1 MIVVVSRSR
10 RTRALGAVTGLV
22 ALAVALVPV
31 SATAEIDQSD
41 NLKRTRSYLYKG
53 AVYPPVASDDYFKG
67 GTDIAFDGNR
77 IYAMQQGADGG
88 VHIFKRT
95 RTKRGHVKLGFVPCP
110 GEQNDV
116 EVVEPGLIAIGY
128 HTSSCDVAGGGI
140 RLIDVSNPKKPDY
153 LGSVTYEVGS
163 HTLTKYPG
171 EPLIYSS
178 PNGLGDVQGTETIID
193 VSDPDNPEIVAS
205 YANRA
210 NSCHD
215 LTFYFDADKKLAF
228 CPGSSRTEI
237 WDVTDPLA
245 PNPIGEIVNPAIS
258 YHHSAV
264 ATHDGKYLVVG
275 DENTFADECEGGT
288 TGALWVYDIT
298 DPTTPQPVSHFGIG
312 RGQAPGSAGS
322 DRESYCTSHLY
333 NFVPGTYVMVASWYA
348 AGLNVIDFSDPAN
361 PVEIGHF
368 FGSGDDYRN
377 YWSAYWHQGRIYAND
392 RTRGLDVFRPRKALL
407 QAIRGN

>member
-1 MIVVVSRSR
+1 MMHHVK
-10 RTRALGAVTGLV
+10 RTTTRGFLAAAVAALV
-22 ALAVALVPV
+22 VALVPAPV
-31 SATAEIDQSD
+31 TAEIDQSD
-41 NLKRTRSYLYKG
+41 NVKRVRSYVYEG
-53 AVYPPVASDDYFKG
+53 VVYPPQGGDDYFKG
-67 GTDIAFDGNR
+67 GTDMAFFGR
-77 IYAMQQGADGG
+77 FIYAMQQGADGG

-95 RTKRGHVKLGFVPCP
+95 GTKRGHVKVGFVPCP

-116 EVVEPGLIAIGY
+116 EVIKRGLIAIGY
-128 HTSSCDVAGGGI
+128 HTSQCGVTGGGI
-140 RLIDVSNPKKPDY
+140 RLIDVSRPRKPVY
-153 LGSVTYEVGS
+153 LGSVTFPVGS

-171 EPLIYSS
+171 KPLIYSS
-178 PNGLGDVQGTETIID
+178 PNGLGSTNGTETIID
-193 VSDPDNPEIVAS
+193 VSDPKKPEIAAT

-237 WDVTDPLA
+237 WDVSNALEPV
-245 PNPIGEIVNPAIS
+245 PIGEIVNPSIS

-264 ATHDGKYLVVG
+264 ATYDGKYLVIG

-298 DPTTPQPVSHFGIG
+298 DPTAPKPVSYFGIG
-312 RGQAPGSAGS
+312 RGQTPGSAGS
-322 DRESYCTSHLY
+322 DRESYCTAHLY

-348 AGLNVIDFSDPAN
+348 AGMNVIDFTDPAN

-368 FGSGDDYRN
+368 FGSGDDYVN
-377 YWSAYWHQGRIYAND
+377 YWSAYWHKGRIYAND
-392 RTRGLDVFRPRKALL
+392 RTRGLDVFRPRKGLL
-407 QAIRGN
+407 PK